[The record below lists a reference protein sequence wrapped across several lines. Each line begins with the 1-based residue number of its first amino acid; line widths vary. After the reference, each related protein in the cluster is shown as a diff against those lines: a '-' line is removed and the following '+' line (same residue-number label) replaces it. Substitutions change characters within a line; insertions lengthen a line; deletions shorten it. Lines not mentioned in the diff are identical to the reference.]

1 MVQRRYDIPAAA
13 GEGGKVAVPMI
24 DDNTHQASGDDV
36 DLASMPSLSERQIVQ
51 GIVVRVDSEGVLVD
65 VGAKSEG
72 FIPPRELSARGDV
85 VEGVA
90 VGDKIDVYVLKV
102 EGEEGNIVLS
112 KKRADMA
119 KAWDRVQE
127 AHRDGTVLHAMV
139 VDKVKGGLVVDLG
152 LRGFVPGSHVD
163 LSEAKGRQFEALVG
177 QSIPLKVIEVDR
189 GKGRV
194 ILSHKTAVA
203 EERTKR
209 RGELLA
215 ALEEGEI
222 REGTVRRLTDFG
234 AFVDIGGVDALLP
247 ISEMSWT
254 YIKHPS
260 EIVRRGQRLK
270 VAVLRVDREAGR
282 ISLGLKHILPDP
294 WQHLGDAYK
303 TGQTVSGKVVRIV
316 ASGAFVRLGEV
327 DAFIPISE
335 LADKRVGKVEDV
347 LTVGQSIESLITD
360 VRPEERRMI
369 ISLKRLARARERQ
382 QVKDFISSQ
391 EPSGRVTIG
400 DIAGDLLRRA
410 VTTPERSAEPD
421 EPAAQTPAPPDAKA
435 G

>member
-1 MVQRRYDIPAAA
+1 M
-13 GEGGKVAVPMI
+13 AVPMI

>member
-1 MVQRRYDIPAAA
+1 
-13 GEGGKVAVPMI
+13 MI
-24 DDNTHQASGDDV
+24 DDKTQPTSGDDV
-36 DLASMPSLSERQIVQ
+36 DLAHVPALTERQIVQ
-51 GIVVRVDSEGVLVD
+51 GTVVRVDSEGVLVD
-65 VGAKSEG
+65 VGAKSDG
-72 FIPPRELSARGDV
+72 FIPPKELSARGDA

-90 VGDKIDVYVLKV
+90 VGDKIDVYVMKV
-102 EGEEGNIVLS
+102 EGEEGSILLS
-112 KKRADMA
+112 KKRADLA
-119 KAWDRVQE
+119 RAWDRIEE
-127 AHRDGTVLHAMV
+127 AQRDGVVLHAMV

-163 LSEAKGRQFEALVG
+163 LSEAKGRQFESLVG

-203 EERTKR
+203 EERTTR
-209 RGELLA
+209 RGDLLTS
-215 ALEEGEI
+215 LEEGEL
-222 REGTVRRLTDFG
+222 REGTVKRLTDFG

-260 EIVRRGQRLK
+260 EVVRRGQRLK

-282 ISLGLKHILPDP
+282 ISLGLKHLMPDP
-294 WQHLGDAYK
+294 WQNLGEAYRP
-303 TGQTVSGKVVRIV
+303 GQTVSGKVVRTV

-327 DAFIPISE
+327 DAFMPISE

-347 LTVGQSIESLITD
+347 LTVGQTIEALITE
-360 VRPEERRMI
+360 VRVEERRMI
-369 ISLKRLARARERQ
+369 LSLKRLARQKERQ
-382 QVKDFISSQ
+382 QVKDYISSQ

-400 DIAGDLLRRA
+400 DIAGDMLRRA
-410 VTTPERSAEPD
+410 VTTPEPGAPSNAPVAE
-421 EPAAQTPAPPDAKA
+421 TPASPDKAKA

>member
-1 MVQRRYDIPAAA
+1 
-13 GEGGKVAVPMI
+13 MI
-24 DDNTHQASGDDV
+24 DDKTQPTSGDDV
-36 DLASMPSLSERQIVQ
+36 DLAHMPALTERQIVQ
-51 GIVVRVDSEGVLVD
+51 GTVVRVDSEGVLVD

-72 FIPPRELSARGDV
+72 FIPPKELSARGDT
-85 VEGVA
+85 VEGIT
-90 VGDKIDVYVLKV
+90 VGDKIDVYVMKV
-102 EGEEGNIVLS
+102 EGEEGNILLS
-112 KKRADMA
+112 KKRADLA
-119 KAWDRVQE
+119 RAWDRIQE
-127 AHRDGTVLHAMV
+127 AHRDGVVLHAMV

-163 LSEAKGRQFEALVG
+163 LSEAKGRQFESLVG
-177 QSIPLKVIEVDR
+177 QSIPLRVIEVDR

-222 REGTVRRLTDFG
+222 REGTVKRLTDFG

-260 EIVRRGQRLK
+260 EVVRRGQRLK

-294 WQHLGDAYK
+294 WQHLGEAYRP
-303 TGQTVSGKVVRIV
+303 GQTVSGKVVRTV

-335 LADKRVGKVEDV
+335 LADKRVGKVEDI
-347 LTVGQSIESLITD
+347 LTAGQPVEALVTE
-360 VRPEERRMI
+360 VRVEERRMI
-369 ISLKRLARARERQ
+369 LSLKRLARQRERQ
-382 QVKDFISSQ
+382 QVKDYISSQ
-391 EPSGRVTIG
+391 DPSGRVTIG

-410 VTTPERSAEPD
+410 VTTPEPSTPRDA
-421 EPAAQTPAPPDAKA
+421 PAAEAPAPSDKAKA